1 MSDAEANNESLEK
14 PIEKKKKKYNKEV
27 VMANLKK
34 AQEKQKL
41 LNAEKKKAK
50 LEEKTVIKKENKIT
64 RLTKQLSELKPD
76 LLSPKAKSP
85 KKTKHH
91 PVKERKRPDT
101 SSSESSDSSESSESE
116 HEVIVVRKRGKP
128 RRETIKEHI
137 EYSQPKEIK
146 ERYIPPPRD
155 DRPKINFS

>member
-1 MSDAEANNESLEK
+1 MSNADANNESLER

-76 LLSPKAKSP
+76 LLQPKSNSP
-85 KKTKHH
+85 KKSKK
-91 PVKERKRPDT
+91 PVKERIRQE
-101 SSSESSDSSESSESE
+101 SSSDSSGSSESE
-116 HEVIVVRKRGKP
+116 HDVIVVRKRGKP
-128 RRETIKEHI
+128 RREIIKEHI
-137 EYSQPKEIK
+137 EYSQPREIK

>member
-1 MSDAEANNESLEK
+1 MSDADANNESLEK

-34 AQEKQKL
+34 AQEKQKI

-91 PVKERKRPDT
+91 PVKERKRQES
-101 SSSESSDSSESSESE
+101 SSSESESSESE